1 MKELESHKLPEEFL
15 EDLATSEPKTDENPV
30 TNERSVTEE
39 KPTYDRYVANNDHNT
54 RKFSD
59 NQQKEKENRHNTRK
73 VFDDQPKKKK
83 TNRKG

>member
-15 EDLATSEPKTDENPV
+15 EDLATSEPKTDDNP
-30 TNERSVTEE
+30 VTEE